1 MADFEPTRPPAAGDE
16 LPAPDA
22 AQRSLSDALRVSFA
36 LLRLLLLVLVAVFL
50 LSGMFKVKTGE
61 VAVRLQL
68 GQLVAREGRETF
80 YTPGGPY
87 FAWPEPIDTVIRVPV
102 TPHELNLSRTFWFQV
117 EDGDQGKSL
126 DQLPVAKD
134 GLDPDR
140 DGFLLT
146 ADKNIMHGRW
156 TITWQVDEQHAAD
169 FIRTVS
175 ASSSPREMAAKAETM
190 LRRVAEQAIVATAAE
205 HTADQ
210 FYLGNVNWDGTRSR
224 MQNVLRKM
232 ESGILIANVSL
243 TEYTAPLAVRG
254 AFLAVDQA
262 QSARNQ
268 AIIAAET
275 ERARILGEAAGEA
288 HPVILTAVEHYERL
302 LRRNDTKQATQLEKA
317 LTAFFEGAPAS
328 ESFKAVVDQE
338 PDAALRQKL
347 ADLSLPVRVSGKAYD
362 TIEKARGAAAST
374 LQAVQRE
381 SQTFESRLRQY
392 RENPAVVRDRLW
404 QETMNELFAGDAER
418 FYLPPGG
425 KEVYLE
431 LNRDPSIKKRKER
444 ELYEEQQKKAREK
457 K

>member
-1 MADFEPTRPPAAGDE
+1 MADFEPTRPPADDGD

-22 AQRSLSDALRVSFA
+22 AQRSLADALRVSFA

-61 VAVRLQL
+61 VALRLQF
-68 GQLVAREGRETF
+68 GKLVTQEGRESF

-87 FAWPEPIDTVIRVPV
+87 FAWPEPIDTVIRIPV
-102 TPHELNLSRTFWFQV
+102 TPNELDLSQTFWFQV
-117 EDGDQGKSL
+117 RDEDRGKPL
-126 DQLPVAKD
+126 DQLPVSKD

-175 ASSSPREMAAKAETM
+175 ASNNPRRMIAQAETL
-190 LRRVAEQAIVATAAE
+190 LRRVAERAIVATAAE

-224 MQNVLRKM
+224 MQNALQEM

-243 TEYTAPLAVRG
+243 TEYTAPLAVRS

-288 HPVILTAVEHYERL
+288 HPVILAAIEHYERL
-302 LRRNDTKQATQLEKA
+302 LRRNDAAKVAQLEQA
-317 LTAFFEGAPAS
+317 LAAFFDGAPAG
-328 ESFKAVVDQE
+328 ESFKAVVE
-338 PDAALRQKL
+338 GETDAASRQKL
-347 ADLSLPVRVSGKAYD
+347 AALSLPVRVSGKAYD

-392 RENPAVVRDRLW
+392 RENPAVVQDRLW
-404 QETMNELFAGDAER
+404 QETMHELFAGDAER
-418 FYLPPGG
+418 FYLPPGN

-431 LNRDPSIKKRKER
+431 LNRDPNIKKRKER